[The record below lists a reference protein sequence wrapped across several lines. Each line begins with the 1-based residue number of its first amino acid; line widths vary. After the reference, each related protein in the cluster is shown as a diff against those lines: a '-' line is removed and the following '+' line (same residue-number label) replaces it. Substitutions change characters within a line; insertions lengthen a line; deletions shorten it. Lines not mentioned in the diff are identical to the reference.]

1 MKMNRKNIN
10 LAIVHAFFELYS
22 VRQLAEHVVND
33 LDDLDTGSVE
43 LHSSK
48 ASGFTIRCKKDVEI
62 DVDLVR
68 AIIADAMGD
77 MLNDKEDEV
86 IDYLADN
93 YDIIYD
99 SALVGKDLVKTVFD
113 IDRSGRLLIV
123 EIDN

>member
-10 LAIVHAFFELYS
+10 LAIVHTFFELYS
-22 VRQLAEHVVND
+22 VRQLAERVVND
-33 LDDLDTGSVE
+33 LDDQDVGSVE

-48 ASGFTIRCKKDVEI
+48 TSGFTIRCKKDAEI
-62 DVDLVR
+62 DADLVC

-77 MLNDKEDEV
+77 MLNDMEDEV

-99 SALVGKDLVKTVFD
+99 PALVGKDLVKTVFD
-113 IDRSGRLLIV
+113 INRNGRLLVI